1 MTPGAPAACRGAS
14 TQLQFLS
21 IRLLPGPYLAGRAC
35 VSGNQMQIIL
45 VRHGRPDHGAARWS
59 TPVGMKTWVERYNS
73 ADVVASERPQ
83 NLVELAGSVG
93 IVVCSS
99 VQRCIESRAYL
110 GCDCCELPDPLFAEA
125 HLPYPEWGL
134 PLLPS
139 RFWRLVFRSAWFLG
153 FASHTEHIRESRRR
167 ASAAAERLIELAEA
181 NESVLLMG
189 HKIMNAL
196 IARQLRQRGWCGP
209 ALPLLSG
216 YWQPSRYSKSER

>member
-1 MTPGAPAACRGAS
+1 
-14 TQLQFLS
+14 
-21 IRLLPGPYLAGRAC
+21 
-35 VSGNQMQIIL
+35 MQIIL

-59 TPVGMKTWVERYNS
+59 TPVGMKTWVERYN
-73 ADVVASERPQ
+73 AAEVVAAERPDS
-83 NLVELAGSVG
+83 LVALAGSVG

-99 VQRCIESRAYL
+99 LQRCIESRSHL
-110 GCDCCELPDPLFAEA
+110 ECDCCERPDPLFAEA
-125 HLPYPEWGL
+125 HLPYPDWGL

-139 RFWRLVFRSAWFLG
+139 RFWRLVFRTAWFLG
-153 FASHTEHIRESRRR
+153 FASHTEHIRESIRR

-196 IARQLRQRGWCGP
+196 IARLLRQRGWRGP

-216 YWQPSRYSKSER
+216 YWQPSRYSRG